1 MYLIA
6 IVSIKQKGKK
16 MKRFAL
22 LCAVSAMIFT
32 MTLAN
37 VYAGALDEI
46 QKRGVL
52 RVGMEPGYMPFEL
65 TNKKGEIIGF
75 DVDMAKRMAKAMDVK
90 LELVSTAWDGIIPA
104 LLTDKFDILMS
115 GMTLTQ
121 QRNMSINFAQ
131 PYIVIGQ
138 SVLVSKKFEGTIS
151 SYKDLNDPK
160 YTVGSKLGTTGEQA
174 TKRLIPNAKY
184 ISYET
189 EQEGVL
195 ELINGKVDA
204 FVYDLPYNAIA
215 FAERGGKKINHID
228 TPFTY
233 EPLAWAVKKGD
244 HDFLNWL
251 NNFLFQVKNDGTY
264 DKIYKKWFQSDAWLK
279 EIQ

>member
-1 MYLIA
+1 
-6 IVSIKQKGKK
+6 
-16 MKRFAL
+16 MKRIVTMAL
-22 LCAVSAMIFT
+22 VLAMVLCAGGVF
-32 MTLAN
+32 
-37 VYAGALDEI
+37 AGALDEI
-46 QKRGVL
+46 QKRGKL

-65 TNKKGEIIGF
+65 TNQKGEIVGF
-75 DVDMAKRMAKAMDVK
+75 DVDMAKRMAMAMEVE

-104 LLTDKFDILMS
+104 LLTEKFDILMS

-138 SVLVSKKFEGTIS
+138 TVLASKKLEGTVK
-151 SYKDLNDPK
+151 SYTDLNDPK

-174 TKRLIPNAKY
+174 TKRMIGNAKY

-195 ELINGKVDA
+195 ELINGKIDA
-204 FVYDLPYNAIA
+204 FIYDMPYNAIA
-215 FAERGGKKINHID
+215 IGQRGADKMYHID

-233 EPLAWAVKKGD
+233 EPLAWAVRKGD

-264 DKIYKKWFQSDAWLK
+264 EKIYHKWFVDGSWQK
-279 EIQ
+279 ELQ